1 MSQSQKPTTTPEKA
15 AAIKEYAESGE
26 VVIRGIDSEGKERD
40 MSVLEENDVAFDPG
54 RMTMDLNKAEK
65 RRTTA
70 LMMAIQAY
78 NNIIIK
84 DAEMYIAIERTARTG
99 EGPKIRPATM
109 SAMVHAAIQ
118 FDAFISGR
126 FDVQAAPLG
135 PDDDLEGVPE
145 DEEAAEAP
153 TEVKA

>member
-1 MSQSQKPTTTPEKA
+1 MSQSQKPTTTLEKA
-15 AAIKEYAESGE
+15 AAIKQYAESGE
-26 VVIRGIDSEGKERD
+26 VRIRGIDSEGKEQD
-40 MSVLEENDVAFDPG
+40 MSVLEETGTAYDPG
-54 RMTMDLNKAEK
+54 QMTMDLTKAEK

-84 DAEMYIAIERTARTG
+84 DAEMYIAIERSAARG

-109 SAMVHAAIQ
+109 NAMVHAAIQ

-126 FDVQAAPLG
+126 FDVAPALG
-135 PDDDLEGVPE
+135 PNDDYELEE
-145 DEEAAEAP
+145 DDAPEAP
-153 TEVKA
+153 SEVKE